1 MIDYIVEVI
10 GEAPPGLE
18 FMQYIFAGALM
29 FFGIYVVYKILSVF
43 LSKII

>member
-29 FFGIYVVYKILSVF
+29 FFGIFVVYKILSVF

>member
-1 MIDYIVEVI
+1 MIDYIIDII

-18 FMQYIFAGALM
+18 FIQYIFAGLLM
-29 FFGIYVVYKILSVF
+29 FFAIYVVYKILSVF